1 MPFKS
6 GELKGKLTGAE
17 LRRLIKAHNK
27 LVSINIPPKTDRDGL
42 IKLIESNGYTV
53 NHEGQKLVPKVQM
66 KRKPTVKLPPPPA
79 PKTAEQKKESKDK
92 KDAKVKKKEDDR
104 KGIEAQGIQ
113 KALALKKVRDMK
125 VKPKPKPKVDDLKA
139 DVLKF
144 IKDHKA
150 WLTPS
155 RMSAPNNN
163 RYNYYLAQYKKDKDD
178 DKLLKMLV
186 RSLEIDIKRF
196 KSGKNEG
203 GIINPFNTSNKP
215 VLPMPSK
222 SYTLSDKIKIV
233 PSQSTPKKSEDTPP
247 INKPKPP
254 PINKPKPPPINKDK
268 SEKKAEELET
278 KGYDARKKK
287 IDAVE
292 EARKKAKEKKGKD
305 KMILDRSKSD
315 LEKRK
320 RMKKIIDD
328 NEKVL
333 KESKIQGNTAYSY
346 FQKSLTEDIFDKNSI
361 GELKTYLRRKELRIK
376 YGIDK
381 GEMEDILSTNNK
393 LYPVG
398 TARTKRNQEVNE
410 KGMSIFSLNKEQT
423 DLFQK
428 TINENKDNPLSNSWS
443 KFVKKI
449 EKIYKNL
456 E

>member
-27 LVSINIPPKTDRDGL
+27 LLSINIPPKTDRDGL

-66 KRKPTVKLPPPPA
+66 KRKPTVKLPPPPK
-79 PKTAEQKKESKDK
+79 PKTAEEKKQAKDK

-104 KGIEAQGIQ
+104 KGIEAEGIQ

-163 RYNYYLAQYKKDKDD
+163 RYNFYLAEYKRDKDD

-186 RSLEIDIKRF
+186 KNLEKDVKIF

-233 PSQSTPKKSEDTPP
+233 PP
-247 INKPKPP
+247 INKVKPP
-254 PINKPKPPPINKDK
+254 PINKAKPPPIN
-268 SEKKAEELET
+268 
-278 KGYDARKKK
+278 
-287 IDAVE
+287 
-292 EARKKAKEKKGKD
+292 
-305 KMILDRSKSD
+305 
-315 LEKRK
+315 
-320 RMKKIIDD
+320 
-328 NEKVL
+328 
-333 KESKIQGNTAYSY
+333 
-346 FQKSLTEDIFDKNSI
+346 
-361 GELKTYLRRKELRIK
+361 
-376 YGIDK
+376 
-381 GEMEDILSTNNK
+381 
-393 LYPVG
+393 
-398 TARTKRNQEVNE
+398 
-410 KGMSIFSLNKEQT
+410 
-423 DLFQK
+423 
-428 TINENKDNPLSNSWS
+428 
-443 KFVKKI
+443 
-449 EKIYKNL
+449 
-456 E
+456 

>member
-27 LVSINIPPKTDRDGL
+27 LLSINIPPKTDRDGL

-66 KRKPTVKLPPPPA
+66 KRKPTVKLPPPPT
-79 PKTAEQKKESKDK
+79 PKTAEEKKQAKDK

-104 KGIEAQGIQ
+104 KGIEAEGIQ

-163 RYNYYLAQYKKDKDD
+163 RYNFYLAQYKKDKDD

-186 RSLEIDIKRF
+186 KDLERDVKRF

-203 GIINPFNTSNKP
+203 GIVNPFNTSNKP

-254 PINKPKPPPINKDK
+254 PINKPKPPPIKKVKPPPLKSTPFDESGWDEFKKLVEDNKEKLLKINRREDK
-268 SEKKAEELET
+268 KNKNQYDFYISKYNNRKKPDSETAKRMIALL
-278 KGYDARKKK
+278 KKK
-287 IDAVE
+287 I
-292 EARKKAKEKKGKD
+292 
-305 KMILDRSKSD
+305 
-315 LEKRK
+315 
-320 RMKKIIDD
+320 
-328 NEKVL
+328 
-333 KESKIQGNTAYSY
+333 
-346 FQKSLTEDIFDKNSI
+346 
-361 GELKTYLRRKELRIK
+361 
-376 YGIDK
+376 
-381 GEMEDILSTNNK
+381 
-393 LYPVG
+393 
-398 TARTKRNQEVNE
+398 
-410 KGMSIFSLNKEQT
+410 
-423 DLFQK
+423 
-428 TINENKDNPLSNSWS
+428 
-443 KFVKKI
+443 
-449 EKIYKNL
+449 
-456 E
+456 